1 MNILSLL
8 SERVIS
14 HPDKVAFAFRLN
26 NSKQYEEISFKEL
39 DQKSSR
45 VAFYLEN
52 KGFRRGMKTL
62 VMVRPSIDF
71 IILIYG
77 MFKLGVIPLF
87 PPNLDIKSRNGRK
100 QLRLIISRAKINA
113 LIGSRKIL
121 FLSWFLRLRNS
132 SQKILPMSEIKSYYS
147 DPNNNSEYIIDSD
160 IDWLGES
167 VFVKYTTGSTG
178 PAKGVIY
185 NHAMLHSH
193 IKILESEGISSDDIF
208 FGRSGTLITH
218 PLIGMTSILHT
229 NKPKKTTGEEIV
241 EAINKWS
248 ISACF
253 LSPPSAINL
262 SNYLENISETK
273 IPTLERLYV
282 GGESVPSEVVR
293 NIEPHLSP
301 NRPKNGGF
309 HLVYGATEGFPLCQ
323 NQAKHIFQTEF
334 ETKSGKGICL
344 GTAVKGVRIRIL
356 TFKEL
361 FGDLDNSSAVDVS
374 GDSIGEISVSGS
386 VVYTRLVGDDE
397 ELFGGPLTWALD
409 ENDGSIWHRTGDLGY
424 TDDENRI
431 WLVGRKKHR
440 VELSNGITLYPK
452 QIEPVLDSMF
462 GIRTALVNGPNNI
475 QASIIVEDNGAN
487 WNILQDKLIQS
498 IPILCELLGDDI
510 DFSFTLYSEEFPVD
524 SGHEAK
530 IRREELS
537 HWLCDKS

>member
-8 SERVIS
+8 SERAKS
-14 HPDKVAFAFRLN
+14 HPDKIAFAFRLK
-26 NSKQYEEISFKEL
+26 NSNMYNEISFKEL
-39 DQKSSR
+39 DQRSSR
-45 VAFYLEN
+45 AAIYLEN
-52 KGFRRGMKTL
+52 NGFKRGMKTL

-121 FLSWFLRLRNS
+121 FISWLLRLRVF
-132 SQKILPMSEIKSYYS
+132 SQKILSLNQIKSYYS
-147 DPNNNSEYIIDSD
+147 NSNNKSEYFIDSN
-160 IDWLGES
+160 INWLEEP

-193 IKILESEGISSDDIF
+193 IKILESEGINSNDIF
-208 FGRSGTLITH
+208 FGRAGTLIVH

-229 NKPKKTTGEEIV
+229 NKPKQTTGEEIV
-241 EAINKWS
+241 RAINRWS

-262 SNYLENISETK
+262 SNYLEGINEPK
-273 IPTLERLYV
+273 ITTLERLYV
-282 GGESVPSEVVR
+282 GGESVSSKVVR

-301 NRPKNGGF
+301 NRPKDGGF

-344 GTAVKGVRIRIL
+344 GIPVKGVRIRIL
-356 TFKEL
+356 TFKEPL
-361 FGDLDNSSAVDVS
+361 GDFDNSSAVDVS
-374 GDSIGEISVSGS
+374 GDSIGEISVCGS

-409 ENDGSIWHRTGDLGY
+409 KNDGSIWHRTGDLGY
-424 TDDENRI
+424 TDHENRI

-475 QASIIVEDNGAN
+475 QASIIVEDNGMN
-487 WNILQDKLIQS
+487 WNILQGKLIQS
-498 IPILCELLGDDI
+498 IPILCELLGDNI
-510 DFSFTLYSEEFPVD
+510 DFSFTLYSDTFPVD

-530 IRREELS
+530 IRREALS

>member
-8 SERVIS
+8 SERAKS
-14 HPDKVAFAFRLN
+14 HPNKIAFAFRLK
-26 NSKQYEEISFKEL
+26 NSNMYNEISFKEL
-39 DQKSSR
+39 DQRSSR
-45 VAFYLEN
+45 AAIHLEN
-52 KGFRRGMKTL
+52 NGFKRGMKTL

-121 FLSWFLRLRNS
+121 FISWLLRLRVY
-132 SQKILPMSEIKSYYS
+132 SQKILSLNQIKSYYS
-147 DPNNNSEYIIDSD
+147 NSNNKSEFFIDSN
-160 IDWLGES
+160 INWLEEP

-193 IKILESEGISSDDIF
+193 IKILESEGINSNDIF
-208 FGRSGTLITH
+208 FGRAGTLIVH

-229 NKPKKTTGEEIV
+229 NKPKQTTGEEIV
-241 EAINKWS
+241 RAINRWS

-262 SNYLENISETK
+262 SNYLEDINEPK
-273 IPTLERLYV
+273 ITTLERLYV
-282 GGESVPSEVVR
+282 GGESVSSKVVR
-293 NIEPHLSP
+293 NIEPHLSS
-301 NRPKNGGF
+301 NRPKDGGF

-344 GTAVKGVRIRIL
+344 GKPVKGVRIRIL
-356 TFKEL
+356 TFKEPL
-361 FGDLDNSSAVDVS
+361 GGFDNSSAVDVS
-374 GDSIGEISVSGS
+374 GDSIGEISVCGS

-409 ENDGSIWHRTGDLGY
+409 KNDGSIWHRTGDLGY
-424 TDDENRI
+424 TDHENRI

-452 QIEPVLDSMF
+452 QIEPFFDSMF

-475 QASIIVEDNGAN
+475 QASIIVEGNGMN
-487 WNILQDKLIQS
+487 WNILQGKLIQS
-498 IPILCELLGDDI
+498 IPILCELLGDNI
-510 DFSFTLYSEEFPVD
+510 DFSFTLYSDTFPVD